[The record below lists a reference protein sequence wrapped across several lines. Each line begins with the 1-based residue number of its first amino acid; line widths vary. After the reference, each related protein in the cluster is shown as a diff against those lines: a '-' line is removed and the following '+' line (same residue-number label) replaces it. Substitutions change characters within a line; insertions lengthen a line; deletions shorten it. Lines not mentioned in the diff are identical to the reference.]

1 MATMTDIEHAGRE
14 APLIMNNDPNEISP
28 RVQAFLLAHG
38 ARTGGRTAADDC
50 CDGGD
55 TLYLERPSGRVAY
68 SLTGAGPLVIC
79 IPGMGDV
86 RSVYRLLGLSLA
98 EAGFQV
104 AAMDLRGHGDSDVTF
119 ECYDDIA
126 TGGDL
131 IALTRHLGGPAI
143 FIGNSMGAGAACCAA
158 AEAPALTAGL
168 VLLGPFVR
176 DRKGKMLGKLLLPLI
191 LMRPWGPAAW
201 NSYFKKLYPTRRNGE
216 FETHFAEVAENLLK
230 PGHWEAFRKTMRTSH
245 HATEAILGNVHAP
258 TLIVMG
264 DKDPDFQDPE
274 AEARWIAE
282 QLHGKVLM
290 VPGAG
295 HYPQA
300 EFPEVVSPAVVE
312 FVRRLT
318 PLRYPIS
325 DVS

>member
-1 MATMTDIEHAGRE
+1 
-14 APLIMNNDPNEISP
+14 MNNDPNEIAP

-38 ARTGGRTAADDC
+38 GHANGRTEADDW
-50 CDGGD
+50 CDGRD
-55 TLYLERPSGRVAY
+55 THFLERPSGRIAY
-68 SLTGAGPLVIC
+68 SVTGAGPLAIC
-79 IPGMGDV
+79 IPGIGDV
-86 RSVYRLLGLSLA
+86 RSVYRLLGLALA

-119 ECYDDIA
+119 ERYDDIA
-126 TGGDL
+126 AGGDL
-131 IALTRHLGGPAI
+131 IALTKHFGGSAI
-143 FIGNSMGAGAACCAA
+143 LIGNSMGAGAACWAA

-176 DRKGKMLGKLLLPLI
+176 DRKGDMLGKLLLPLT

-201 NSYFKKLYPTRRNGE
+201 NSYFKKLYPTRRNAE
-216 FETHFAEVAENLLK
+216 FETHFAEVDENLLK
-230 PGHWEAFRKTMRTSH
+230 PGHWEAFRKTTRTSH
-245 HATEAILGNVHAP
+245 NATEAILGNVRAP

-264 DKDPDFQDPE
+264 DKDPDFPDPE

-312 FVRRLT
+312 FVRRIT
-318 PLRYPIS
+318 PS
-325 DVS
+325 VT